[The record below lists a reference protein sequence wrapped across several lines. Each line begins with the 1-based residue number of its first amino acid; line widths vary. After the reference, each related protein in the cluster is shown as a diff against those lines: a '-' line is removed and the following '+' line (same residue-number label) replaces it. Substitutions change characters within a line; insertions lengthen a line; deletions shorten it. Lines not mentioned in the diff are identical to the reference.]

1 MIIKLVCNGKTYH
14 IDSKD
19 ALDLQSQGVSF
30 AYDRETNIGNQWT
43 FNDEDLEYHVA
54 SHKDYVMNFL
64 KNTGKYNSQFEP
76 DYENIEEEIQALEKK
91 LAELKEKQAEAN
103 KVEITYGD
111 AIVSDYGNYYFIMKK
126 PGVGKPV
133 GLRIDSDDFH
143 CLTWV
148 DFLTCPD
155 HFKFIKVNNAGQ
167 ALEQSQKHPYTNVR
181 LHFPD

>member
-1 MIIKLVCNGKTYH
+1 MIINLVCNGKTYH

-19 ALDLQSQGVSF
+19 AFDLQSQGVSF
-30 AYDRETNIGNQWT
+30 SYARETNIGNQWA
-43 FNDEDLEYHVA
+43 FNDECMEYHVA

-76 DYENIEEEIQALEKK
+76 DYKNIEEEIAALEKK

-111 AIVSDYGNYYFIMKK
+111 AIVSEYGVYYFIMKK

-133 GLRIDSDDFH
+133 GIRLDPEDDY
-143 CLTWV
+143 CVAWV

-155 HFKFIKVNNAGQ
+155 RFKFIKVTNAGQ
-167 ALEQSQKHPYTNVR
+167 ALELSQKHPYTSVK